1 MKKEVLKQE
10 TVSDW
15 GSMFSNEEVKKEV
28 IKPQTAKPKTVLPV
42 NPEELIEKLTLKPAV
57 REPEEE
63 KVSNK
68 ISRRPFPSAQVPKRQ
83 GKQVSL
89 VTNQYWLTLKQDLS
103 VYQYEIIISP
113 DVMHEDYITQNII
126 RIINSNLI
134 QLLGQYVLAGKT
146 VFTTTDLDESLLIEA
161 KFNQM
166 DYLVKINHESKKY
179 FSGKQLQ
186 SAKMEEHN
194 VIQTLLNNII
204 KQGFRETKLR

>member
-1 MKKEVLKQE
+1 M
-10 TVSDW
+10 
-15 GSMFSNEEVKKEV
+15 
-28 IKPQTAKPKTVLPV
+28 
-42 NPEELIEKLTLKPAV
+42 
-57 REPEEE
+57 
-63 KVSNK
+63 
-68 ISRRPFPSAQVPKRQ
+68 PKRQ

-179 FSGKQLQ
+179 FSGK
-186 SAKMEEHN
+186 
-194 VIQTLLNNII
+194 
-204 KQGFRETKLR
+204 